1 MCLEI
6 FFVVFPLFLSNLIVL
21 CLEYTLCMIS
31 IILNVSKFVLWLRIW
46 PISVCVLWV
55 LKKNVF
61 SDIVEWNVLYL
72 LESVLMM
79 VLSFILLL
87 SCLVPSI
94 VERGM
99 LKTTTVIVDLSIS
112 SFSSSSFGFRYLAAL
127 PFGEYTFRII
137 VAFC

>member
-6 FFVVFPLFLSNLIVL
+6 FFFVFPLFLSNLIVL
-21 CLEYTLCMIS
+21 CLEYTLCKIS

-79 VLSFILLL
+79 VLSFISLL

-99 LKTTTVIVDLSIS
+99 LKTTTVIVGLSIS
-112 SFSSSSFGFRYLAAL
+112 SFSSSSFGFIYLAAL

>member
-1 MCLEI
+1 M
-6 FFVVFPLFLSNLIVL
+6 IVL
-21 CLEYTLCMIS
+21 CLEYTLCKIS
-31 IILNVSKFVLWLRIW
+31 IILNVSKFVLWLRLW
-46 PISVCVLWV
+46 PILVCVLWV

-79 VLSFILLL
+79 VLSFISLL

-99 LKTTTVIVDLSIS
+99 LKTTTVIVGLSIS
-112 SFSSSSFGFRYLAAL
+112 SFSSSSFGFIYLAAL